1 MREKMIEALKAHAL
15 GHIEKHKVNVE
26 VILQKAV
33 GIGEHGDI
41 LTEAEKELKVIAEY
55 DDQIEMLNK
64 YFSDTFETP
73 INFSEPLVDGG
84 LNDRLYTVNVLD
96 DQAKIMGTGVGK
108 SKKKAE
114 QYACKD
120 TLINLKIIE

>member
-1 MREKMIEALKAHAL
+1 MIEALKAHAL

-64 YFSDTFETP
+64 YFTIKDPF
-73 INFSEPLVDGG
+73 
-84 LNDRLYTVNVLD
+84 
-96 DQAKIMGTGVGK
+96 K
-108 SKKKAE
+108 S
-114 QYACKD
+114 
-120 TLINLKIIE
+120 

>member
-1 MREKMIEALKAHAL
+1 MIEALKAHAV

-55 DDQIEMLNK
+55 DDQLEMLNK
-64 YFSDTFETP
+64 YF
-73 INFSEPLVDGG
+73 
-84 LNDRLYTVNVLD
+84 TVKD
-96 DQAKIMGTGVGK
+96 PFK
-108 SKKKAE
+108 S
-114 QYACKD
+114 
-120 TLINLKIIE
+120 

>member
-1 MREKMIEALKAHAL
+1 MIEALKAHAV

-55 DDQIEMLNK
+55 DDQLEVLNK
-64 YFSDTFETP
+64 YFS
-73 INFSEPLVDGG
+73 
-84 LNDRLYTVNVLD
+84 
-96 DQAKIMGTGVGK
+96 
-108 SKKKAE
+108 
-114 QYACKD
+114 
-120 TLINLKIIE
+120 